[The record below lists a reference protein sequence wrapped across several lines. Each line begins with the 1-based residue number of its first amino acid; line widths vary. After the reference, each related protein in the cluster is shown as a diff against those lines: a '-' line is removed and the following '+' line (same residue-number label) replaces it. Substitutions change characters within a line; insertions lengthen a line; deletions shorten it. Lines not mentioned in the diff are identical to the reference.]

1 MVNGFFLSSTMTAVL
16 IATPVLAGPCSERI
30 ADLEKSVI
38 AKQEGAGSALEPP
51 ASTGPAT
58 SLPSSSAAGAQG
70 GPAVTH
76 DTARA
81 SAVLQILSQA
91 KQLDQQG
98 KEAECMQIVTRIG
111 VMTSSQT
118 APATQSQGA
127 HPAQPGMMPQG
138 MMGGMMGQGM
148 MGGMM
153 RRMGTPGGHGHM
165 MRVMFAIADTNGDGA
180 LSFDEVSAIHRRIFD
195 TVDSNK
201 DGKVSVEEVQA
212 FIRE

>member
-1 MVNGFFLSSTMTAVL
+1 MVNFFLSSTMTAVL
-16 IATPVLAGPCSERI
+16 IATPALAGPCSERI

-38 AKQEGAGSALEPP
+38 TKQEGAGSALEPP

-138 MMGGMMGQGM
+138 MMGQGM

-153 RRMGTPGGHGHM
+153 RRMGTPGGHGHR